1 MLSGVKLICP
11 SDSLIILRLPNEG
24 ISMRFAVI
32 GNRGMFGSEMM
43 LVLADRGHEV
53 LGLNRE
59 TLNLDDSIE
68 SIARQLESFDVV
80 VNAVAYTAVDKAESE
95 IELAN
100 LVNGDYAGK
109 LARAS
114 KIVGAK
120 FLHLST
126 DYVFDGNSEIPYKTN
141 AIPKP
146 QGAYGRSKLL
156 GEKLVE
162 ESGANYTI
170 FRTAWLYGAHG
181 RCFPKV
187 MHQKALQG
195 DTLRV
200 VNDQFGQPTWTKDL
214 AEQILSYA
222 ELEKSPAIVHSV
234 SSGRAS
240 WFDFATEIVGE
251 YQIEPVS
258 SSEFVT
264 AAKRPTYSVLDNSSS
279 LVTPIGDWK
288 DRWLAA
294 KGDVLGLLK

>member
-1 MLSGVKLICP
+1 MPSGVKLICP

-43 LVLADRGHEV
+43 LVLADQGHEV
-53 LGLNRE
+53 MGFNRE

-68 SIARQLESFDVV
+68 IFARQLESFDAV

-95 IELAN
+95 SELAN

-109 LARAS
+109 LAGAS

-126 DYVFDGNSEIPYKTN
+126 DYVFDGNSDVPYAN
-141 AIPKP
+141 DAIPNP

-156 GEKLVE
+156 GEQLVE
-162 ESGANYTI
+162 KSGANYTI

-187 MHQKALQG
+187 MHEKALHG
-195 DTLRV
+195 DPLRV
-200 VNDQFGQPTWTKDL
+200 VNDQFGQPTWTRDL

-222 ELEKSPAIVHSV
+222 QLAKAPAIVHSV
-234 SSGRAS
+234 SSGKAS
-240 WFDFATEIVGE
+240 WFDFATEVVGE
-251 YQIEPVS
+251 YPIELVS

-264 AAKRPTYSVLDNSSS
+264 AAKRPKYSVLDNSSN
-279 LVTPIGDWK
+279 LVPPIADWK
-288 DRWLAA
+288 DRWLVA
-294 KGDVLGLLK
+294 KDDVLGLLK

>member
-222 ELEKSPAIVHSV
+222 QLEKAPAIVHSA
-234 SSGRAS
+234 SSGKAS
-240 WFDFATEIVGE
+240 WFDFATEVVGD
-251 YQIEPVS
+251 YPIEPVS

>member
-1 MLSGVKLICP
+1 
-11 SDSLIILRLPNEG
+11 
-24 ISMRFAVI
+24 MRFAVV

-43 LVLADRGHEV
+43 LVLADRGFEV

-68 SIARQLESFDVV
+68 SIARQLESFDAV
-80 VNAVAYTAVDKAESE
+80 VNAVAHTAVDKAESE

-100 LVNGDYAGK
+100 LVNGNYAGK
-109 LARAS
+109 LARVS

-126 DYVFDGNSEIPYKTN
+126 DYVFDGNSEIPYATD
-141 AIPKP
+141 AIPNP

-195 DTLRV
+195 DLLRV

-222 ELEKSPAIVHSV
+222 QLNNAPAIVHSV
-234 SSGRAS
+234 SSGKAS
-240 WFDFATEIVGE
+240 WFDFATEVVGE
-251 YQIEPVS
+251 YPIESVS

-264 AAKRPTYSVLDNSSS
+264 TAKRPTYSVLNNSSN
-279 LVTPIGDWK
+279 LVTPIADWK
-288 DRWLAA
+288 ERWPVA

>member
-43 LVLADRGHEV
+43 LVLADRGQEV

-68 SIARQLESFDVV
+68 SIARQLENFDAV

-126 DYVFDGNSEIPYKTN
+126 DYVFDGNSEIPYATD
-141 AIPKP
+141 AIPNP

-187 MHQKALQG
+187 IHEKALQG

-264 AAKRPTYSVLDNSSS
+264 AAKRPTYSVLDNSSN

-288 DRWLAA
+288 ERWLAA

>member
-1 MLSGVKLICP
+1 
-11 SDSLIILRLPNEG
+11 
-24 ISMRFAVI
+24 MRFAVI
-32 GNRGMFGSEMM
+32 GNRGMFGSEMT
-43 LVLADRGHEV
+43 LLLADQGHDV
-53 LGLNRE
+53 LGFNRE

-68 SIARQLESFDVV
+68 SIVSGLEGFDAVI
-80 VNAVAYTAVDKAESE
+80 NAVAYTAVDNAETE

-120 FLHLST
+120 FLHVST
-126 DYVFDGNSEIPYKTN
+126 DYVFDGNSETPYATD
-141 AIPKP
+141 AIPNP

-162 ESGANYTI
+162 DSGANYTI

-187 MHQKALQG
+187 MLAKAMQG
-195 DTLRV
+195 DALRV
-200 VNDQFGQPTWTKDL
+200 VNDQFGQPTWTRDL
-214 AEQILSYA
+214 ADQILSYA
-222 ELEKSPAIVHSV
+222 KLDNAPPVVHSV

-240 WFDFATEIVGE
+240 WFDFATEVVGD
-251 YQIEPVS
+251 YPLEPVS

-264 AAKRPTYSVLDNSSS
+264 AAKRPKYSVLDNTSD
-279 LVTPIGDWK
+279 LVAPIADWK
-288 DRWLAA
+288 ERWLVA
-294 KGDVLGLLK
+294 KDEVLGLLK

>member
-32 GNRGMFGSEMM
+32 GNRGMLGSEMM
-43 LVLADRGHEV
+43 LVLADQGHEV

-59 TLNLDDSIE
+59 TLDLADSIE
-68 SIARQLESFDVV
+68 SIARQLESIDAV

-95 IELAN
+95 IDLAN

-126 DYVFDGNSEIPYKTN
+126 DYVFDGESEIPYAPD
-141 AIPKP
+141 AIPNP

-181 RCFPKV
+181 RCFPRV
-187 MHQKALQG
+187 MHEKASRG
-195 DTLRV
+195 DPLRV

-222 ELEKSPAIVHSV
+222 QLDNSPATVHCV
-234 SSGRAS
+234 SSGKAS
-240 WFDFATEIVGE
+240 WFDFATEIVGA
-251 YQIEPVS
+251 YPIEPVS
-258 SSEFVT
+258 SREFVT
-264 AAKRPTYSVLDNSSS
+264 AARRPKYSVLDNSSD
-279 LVTPIGDWK
+279 LVAPIADWK
-288 DRWLAA
+288 ERWLVA
-294 KGDVLGLLK
+294 KNDVLGLLK

>member
-1 MLSGVKLICP
+1 
-11 SDSLIILRLPNEG
+11 
-24 ISMRFAVI
+24 MRFAVI

-43 LVLADRGHEV
+43 LVLADRGHQV
-53 LGLNRE
+53 LGFNRDN
-59 TLNLDDSIE
+59 LSLDDSVE
-68 SIARQLESFDVV
+68 VIARQLEGFDAV

-109 LARAS
+109 LAGAS

-126 DYVFDGNSEIPYKTN
+126 DYVFDGNSEVPYVTD

-146 QGAYGRSKLL
+146 QGSYGRSKLL
-156 GEKLVE
+156 GERLVE

-187 MHQKALQG
+187 MREKASKG
-195 DTLRV
+195 DPLKV

-222 ELEKSPAIVHSV
+222 QIDHAPAIVHCV
-234 SSGRAS
+234 SSGKAS

-251 YQIEPVS
+251 YPIEQVS
-258 SSEFVT
+258 SAEFVT
-264 AAKRPTYSVLDNSSS
+264 AAKRPKYSVLDNSSD
-279 LVTPIGDWK
+279 LVAPIADWK
-288 DRWLAA
+288 ERWLAA